1 MKAAINPPPTA
12 TTHLFSIRGISL
24 TNPSTMSP
32 TSILLRNATILVPG
46 PTGNKPAVSLRNHSL
61 LIEGNK
67 ISHIAARIDVPSDK
81 TQVID
86 CTGKIVSPGFIDT
99 HHHVWQ
105 TQLKGRHADHTLMEY
120 VPTGNMQSYNYTP
133 EDIFWGELG
142 GCLEAL
148 NAGTTTVVDHAHM
161 NYSPAHNTNA
171 LAATISSGI
180 RSTFCYAPTTRVQQ
194 WDPELTL
201 NPDILPPWAVDQAEE
216 LISNGPYGENGRVR
230 IGLAFDALFLPK
242 ETVTDLFQRCRRA
255 GAKVI
260 TTHYVRGAIF
270 GQHSIVDTLEAH
282 SLLAPDILLSHATN
296 LTPSDARKLSAAS
309 AHISSTPDTELQM
322 GLGNPVCFRDDNDI
336 KSISSLGVDCHS
348 NNGASLV
355 NQMRLALQAER
366 GIRNAALVEQ
376 GKAPKHLTLSVHDAF
391 QLGTLGGA
399 RAIGMEDQLGSLE
412 EGKLADI
419 VIFDGL
425 TPGMVCAAEEDPVAA
440 IVLHSSIA
448 DVETVIVDG
457 RIVKQRGNLVP
468 VDLDLSMSDVKPA
481 KTRLEWSDVARELL
495 KSRQRVIEEG
505 KKSWEGDVD
514 KAIDSL
520 TKAFYIE
527 PNNLV

>member
-1 MKAAINPPPTA
+1 MS
-12 TTHLFSIRGISL
+12 TT
-24 TNPSTMSP
+24 
-32 TSILLRNATILVPG
+32 TSILLRNGTILVPG
-46 PTGNKPAVSLRNHSL
+46 PTGNKPAVPLRNHSL
-61 LIEGNK
+61 LIQGNK
-67 ISHIAARIDVPSDK
+67 IARIAAHIDAPSAE

-105 TQLKGRHADHTLMEY
+105 TQLKGRHADHTLIEY

-171 LAATISSGI
+171 LAAAISSGI

-201 NPDILPPWAVDQAEE
+201 NPDILPSWAVDQAEE
-216 LISNGPYGENGRVR
+216 LIKDGPYGDGRVNV
-230 IGLAFDALFLPK
+230 GLAFDALFLPK
-242 ETVTDLFQRCRRA
+242 ETVTDLYQRCRRA
-255 GAKVI
+255 GAKVM
-260 TTHYVRGAIF
+260 TTHYTRGAIF
-270 GQHSIVDTLEAH
+270 GQTSIVDMLESL

-296 LTPSDARKLSAAS
+296 LTPLDAQKLSASKAS
-309 AHISSTPDTELQM
+309 ISSTPDTELQM
-322 GLGNPVCFRDDNDI
+322 GLGHPVCFRHDTA
-336 KSISSLGVDCHS
+336 SISSLGIDCHS
-348 NNGASLV
+348 NNGSSLV
-355 NQMRLALQAER
+355 TQMRLALQAER
-366 GIRNAALVEQ
+366 GLRNAALVEQ
-376 GKAPKHLTLSVHDAF
+376 GKAPRHLDLSVHDVF

-399 RAIGMEDQLGSLE
+399 RAVGMEAQLGSLTQ
-412 EGKLADI
+412 GKLADI
-419 VIFDGL
+419 VIFDGR

-448 DVETVIVDG
+448 DIETVIVDG

-468 VDLDLSMSDVKPA
+468 VDLDLSMSDLKPS
-481 KTRLEWSDVARELL
+481 KTRLEWSDVAQELL
-495 KSRQRVIEEG
+495 RSRQRVIEAG
-505 KKSWEGDVD
+505 KESWGGDID
-514 KAIDSL
+514 KAVDSL
-520 TKAFYIE
+520 TKAFYVD
-527 PNNLV
+527 PDNLV

>member
-1 MKAAINPPPTA
+1 
-12 TTHLFSIRGISL
+12 
-24 TNPSTMSP
+24 MSP

-46 PTGNKPAVSLRNHSL
+46 PTGNKPVLSLRNHSL

-67 ISHIAARIDVPSDK
+67 ISHIAARIDAPSDK

-161 NYSPAHNTNA
+161 NYSPAHTM
-171 LAATISSGI
+171 G
-180 RSTFCYAPTTRVQQ
+180 P
-194 WDPELTL
+194 TL

-242 ETVTDLFQRCRRA
+242 ETVTDLYHRCRRA

-260 TTHYVRGAIF
+260 TTHYVRGAVF

-282 SLLAPDILLSHATN
+282 SLLAPDVLLSHATN

-309 AHISSTPDTELQM
+309 AHISSTPDTELQR
-322 GLGNPVCFRDDNDI
+322 GLGNPVCFHDDDI
-336 KSISSLGVDCHS
+336 QSISSLGVDCHS

-355 NQMRLALQAER
+355 NQMRLGLQAER
-366 GIRNAALVEQ
+366 GIRNAALIEQ
-376 GKAPKHLTLSVHDAF
+376 GKAPRHLTLSVHDAF
-391 QLGTLGGA
+391 HLGTLGGA

-448 DVETVIVDG
+448 CIETVIVDG
-457 RIVKQRGNLVP
+457 RIVKQRGDLVP
-468 VDLDLSMSDVKPA
+468 VDLDLSMSDLKPA
-481 KTRLEWSDVARELL
+481 ETRLEWSDVARELL
-495 KSRQRVIEEG
+495 KSRQRVIEAG
-505 KKSWEGDVD
+505 KKSWGGDMD

-520 TKAFYIE
+520 TKAFHIE